1 MNVWAKPEP
10 GIVTIGE
17 LNDVAM
23 PLESIVLPVPG
34 APMKQQ
40 AALGLAAGLAELL
53 AGLPQ
58 RDDPG
63 DLLLG
68 LGLAADVLELDAPVR
83 VARLVALHLL
93 EAEEE
98 QRPEQDQRS

>member
-1 MNVWAKPEP
+1 MMTSIPMNVWAKPEP

-34 APMKQQ
+34 RADEEQ
-40 AALGLAAGLAELL
+40 AALGLAARLAELL
-53 AGLPQ
+53 ARLPQ
-58 RDDPG
+58 RDDAR

-68 LGLAADVLELDAPVR
+68 LGLAADVRRA
-83 VARLVALHLL
+83 ARPSRR
-93 EAEEE
+93 
-98 QRPEQDQRS
+98 RPARSPSSA